1 MKIAITGGTGCL
13 GQPLIKKLIS
23 DEIEIQGYPSDYK
36 YSRVVGHLD
45 RIRKIANIKTYA
57 KVISKNS

>member
-23 DEIEIQGYPSDYK
+23 NDIEIQLMTLPQDPLK
-36 YSRVVGHLD
+36 
-45 RIRKIANIKTYA
+45 KK
-57 KVISKNS
+57 